1 MSALLAGVAGL
12 VCGVLSGLGIGG
24 GTLLMVWMTA
34 VMDMEQRMAQ
44 GINLLYFLPT
54 AACALIF
61 HIKNRLIRWRV
72 VLPAAI
78 TGCLSAAGA
87 ALLATSV
94 DASLLRK
101 LFGRHLR
108 VGGSGRMYDKAL
120 YVGHIGQQREYL
132 QRVNKLPCCG
142 FASLYLKGKDAAA
155 TVRIIFLIQ
164 FMIRMLL

>member
-1 MSALLAGVAGL
+1 MSALFAGVAGL
-12 VCGVLSGLGIGG
+12 VCGVFSGLGIGG

-72 VLPAAI
+72 VIPAAI
-78 TGCLSAAGA
+78 TGCLTAAGA
-87 ALLATSV
+87 ALLATAI

-101 LFGRHLR
+101 LFGGFLLL
-108 VGGSGRMYDKAL
+108 VGFNEIFGCHARDK
-120 YVGHIGQQREYL
+120 
-132 QRVNKLPCCG
+132 
-142 FASLYLKGKDAAA
+142 KDK
-155 TVRIIFLIQ
+155 
-164 FMIRMLL
+164 

>member
-87 ALLATSV
+87 ALLATSA

-101 LFGRHLR
+101 LFG
-108 VGGSGRMYDKAL
+108 G
-120 YVGHIGQQREYL
+120 
-132 QRVNKLPCCG
+132 
-142 FASLYLKGKDAAA
+142 
-155 TVRIIFLIQ
+155 FLI
-164 FMIRMLL
+164 FVGITELFGAGKGGKKA

>member
-1 MSALLAGVAGL
+1 MSALVAGAAGL

-54 AACALIF
+54 AACALTF

-101 LFGRHLR
+101 LFG
-108 VGGSGRMYDKAL
+108 G
-120 YVGHIGQQREYL
+120 
-132 QRVNKLPCCG
+132 
-142 FASLYLKGKDAAA
+142 
-155 TVRIIFLIQ
+155 FLILVGITEL
-164 FMIRMLL
+164 FGAHARDKKAK

>member
-12 VCGVLSGLGIGG
+12 VCGGLSGLGIGG

-54 AACALIF
+54 AVCALIF

-72 VLPAAI
+72 VLPAVI

-101 LFGRHLR
+101 IFGGFLILVGITELFGAHAR
-108 VGGSGRMYDKAL
+108 DKKA
-120 YVGHIGQQREYL
+120 
-132 QRVNKLPCCG
+132 K
-142 FASLYLKGKDAAA
+142 
-155 TVRIIFLIQ
+155 
-164 FMIRMLL
+164 

>member
-101 LFGRHLR
+101 LFG
-108 VGGSGRMYDKAL
+108 G
-120 YVGHIGQQREYL
+120 
-132 QRVNKLPCCG
+132 
-142 FASLYLKGKDAAA
+142 
-155 TVRIIFLIQ
+155 FLILVGLTE
-164 FMIRMLL
+164 LLGAHARDKNAK